1 MLQDHLGEVVFV
13 ELPEENGSVRK
24 EKSFG
29 AVESV
34 KATSEILSPIS
45 GEVIE
50 VNKTLS
56 EAPGLV
62 RFKTKESSK
71 LRLSWWQHVKQTNYH
86 LCVV

>member
-1 MLQDHLGEVVFV
+1 MTLMMQDHLGEVVFV
-13 ELPEENGSVRK
+13 ELPEENGSVSK

-50 VNKTLS
+50 VNKKLT

-62 RFKTKESSK
+62 RFKSLKESSK
-71 LRLSWWQHVKQTNYH
+71 LILR
-86 LCVV
+86 